1 MFVSELPK
9 GTVVIDDSNASQFKK
24 RYNSHGVSESGYVP
38 RDLKAFPVG
47 SMPFTA
53 KFPKELYIPREQWK
67 ERIEEKQRKKTRLS
81 DLCTASPVKW
91 LNQSPS
97 WYCWCYAVVHAVMV
111 TRIVQNE
118 PYRALV
124 PESVAG
130 PIKNY
135 RKQGG
140 WGSQALKYIA
150 EHGVADETVW
160 PRIKHADAN
169 TPKYFEGSRTNAAET
184 KIDEWWDLSND
195 FDAKASLMLRNFPV
209 PSGYNFMGHEMCSID
224 LVVLKNGG
232 FGCMDLDSY
241 AQNGKYNTQVL
252 SERQGR
258 GEDMVA
264 PITITPAAKG

>member
-1 MFVSELPK
+1 MFVSALPND
-9 GTVVIDDSNASQFKK
+9 TEIIDDKNWQQFKK
-24 RYNSHGVSESGYVP
+24 PYNTHGVSATGYVP

-47 SMPFTA
+47 SMECTA
-53 KFPKELYIPREQWK
+53 RFPRELLIPREQWK

-97 WYCWCYAVVHAVMV
+97 WYCWCYAVVHGVMV

-160 PRIKHADAN
+160 PRTNHSDAN
-169 TPKYFEGSRTNAAET
+169 TPKYFEASRKNAAET
-184 KIDEWWDLSND
+184 KIAEWWDLSDD
-195 FDAKASLMLRNFPV
+195 FDAKASLLLRNIPV
-209 PSGYNFMGHEMCSID
+209 PSGYSWMGHEMCSID
-224 LVVLKNGG
+224 LVVMPNGG

-241 AQNGKYNTQVL
+241 ARNGKYNTQTL
-252 SERQGR
+252 SESKGT
-258 GEDMVA
+258 GDDMVS
-264 PITITPAAKG
+264 PRFITPA